1 MRTTMTSL
9 LALAFLAS
17 PASAWF
23 APDRYSGLPFW
34 ADAPGPIPQWFAWT
48 ANWATVDKWVTTM
61 WPDPPQSVAERARV
75 RLMPPTEYDHPYS
88 GSGDLRVTDAVSQD
102 EVRGLCVGA
111 VWPKVGALG
120 CSMKKVWGCHVVL
133 APEADLKRVGLTRG
147 LTLRHEIAHC
157 NGWPGDHRG
166 ALPIEDWALADPP
179 EDDPHKPPL
188 RPAAH
193 QPASRQCG
201 LAIQKP
207 CE

>member
-1 MRTTMTSL
+1 
-9 LALAFLAS
+9 
-17 PASAWF
+17 
-23 APDRYSGLPFW
+23 
-34 ADAPGPIPQWFAWT
+34 
-48 ANWATVDKWVTTM
+48 M
-61 WPDPPQSVAERARV
+61 WPDAPKFKSVSEGARI

-102 EVRGLCVGA
+102 DVRGLCVGA

-157 NGWPGDHRG
+157 NGWPADHRG
-166 ALPIEDWALADPP
+166 ALPIEDWALMDP
-179 EDDPHKPPL
+179 EEAPHKAPPQ
-188 RPAAH
+188 PSAAA
-193 QPASRQCG
+193 QLPASRPCG

>member
-9 LALAFLAS
+9 VALALFAT
-17 PASAWF
+17 PAAAWF
-23 APDRYSGLPFW
+23 APNRYSGLPFW
-34 ADAPGPIPQWFAWT
+34 AEVPVPVPQWFAWT

-61 WPDPPQSVAERARV
+61 WPDAPRSVAERARV
-75 RLMPPTEYDHPYS
+75 RLMPPTEYDQPYS

-111 VWPKVGALG
+111 AWPKVGALG

-166 ALPIEDWALADPP
+166 ALPIEDWALMDLP
-179 EDDPHKPPL
+179 E
-188 RPAAH
+188 AATNLHAQPSTSH
-193 QPASRQCG
+193 QPASRRCG